1 MTNLTVGVITRMRE
15 ILNKHHEIHQIPGN
29 KAIIYAI
36 EDDIVDV
43 KLKAIELMTANG
55 MVRVDHQEM
64 TLAKYDG
71 SIVTLSNHDNWREFI
86 AGGLDNN

>member
-1 MTNLTVGVITRMRE
+1 MTNLTVGVITKMRE
-15 ILNKHHEIHQIPGN
+15 ILNAHPEIHQISGN

-43 KLKAIELMTANG
+43 KLKAIELMTADG

-64 TLAKYDG
+64 KLAKYNGD
-71 SIVTLSNHDNWREFI
+71 IITLNKHDNWREFI
-86 AGGLDNN
+86 AGGFGNK